1 MGHSVRSMATI
12 VNQGGRRYVRGAW
25 RDPLAQIDVGQ
36 GDAKHLVE
44 IMNNCDRPGAPR
56 LAVGR

>member
-1 MGHSVRSMATI
+1 MATI